1 MIGLSTQKAP
11 SISVVLPHYIYGAVA
26 FFVLTLLILLSS
38 QSFIG
43 HYFQPHLLTMTH
55 IAALGWGTMI
65 IFGALYQ
72 LLPVVLEVG
81 LYSEK
86 LAKITFWLFGSGII
100 LLAYFFWNFSVGLSL
115 QIAASVV
122 FIAILLFVIN
132 IVQTVRKAVKWT
144 IETDFITTAVM
155 WLLLTAV
162 FGILMSFNFAYPIFK
177 ESHLLY
183 LKIHAH
189 LGIIGWFLLLIIG
202 VSSKLIPMFLLVD
215 TTNQKKL
222 HIAYYLINIGLI
234 AFGVDLYFFQ
244 GTILIPLFAVI
255 IVAGILFFIS
265 YMHEVFK
272 NRSRKNLDIGLKHSL
287 IAVIAIL
294 LPLLLGTVIGFNL
307 HMKESILFPIY
318 LVYGI
323 SIFLGFITTL
333 ILGQTFKTLPFIVWL
348 YIFKKATGKIK
359 VPLPKDL
366 YSEKIAHWQL
376 MIYLIGMLVLIAGV
390 LSSTVLLIRLGSVL
404 LLLTAILYNLNV
416 FKILHYSLKANS
428 VIQKP

>member
-1 MIGLSTQKAP
+1 MLGLSTQKAP

-86 LAKITFWLFGSGII
+86 LARITFWLFGSGII
-100 LLAYFFWNFSVGLSL
+100 LLAYSFWNFSVGFSL
-115 QIAASVV
+115 QIASGMV
-122 FIAILLFVIN
+122 FTAILLFVIN

-144 IETDFITTAVM
+144 IEADFITTSVM

-162 FGILMSFNFAYPIFK
+162 FGILMAFNFAYPIFK
-177 ESHLLY
+177 DSHLLE

-202 VSSKLIPMFLLVD
+202 VSSKLFPMFLLVN

-222 HIAYYLINIGLI
+222 NIAYYLINIGLI

-244 GTILIPLFAVI
+244 GTVLIPLFAVI
-255 IVAGILFFIS
+255 IIAGILFFIS
-265 YMHEVFK
+265 HMRKVYE
-272 NRSRKNLDIGLKHSL
+272 NRPRKNLDIGLKHSL
-287 IAVIAIL
+287 IAVISML
-294 LPLLLGTVIGFNL
+294 LPLLLGAVICFNL
-307 HMKESILFPIY
+307 QVKESILFQIY

-323 SIFLGFITTL
+323 SVFLGFITTL

-348 YIFKKATGKIK
+348 YIFKKAAGKIK

-376 MIYLIGMLVLIAGV
+376 LVYLTAMFVLIAGI
-390 LSSTVLLIRLGSVL
+390 LSGTLLLIRIGSIF
-404 LLLTAILYNLNV
+404 LLLTAVLYNINV
-416 FKILHYSLKANS
+416 FKILNYALKTNFT
-428 VIQKP
+428 IKK